1 MSSLYRYFSCKRA
14 RSYSPTVSYMIGIIN
29 TSNRTCCLY
38 KNKSELKLIIE
49 LVSKSVIYFEML
61 NNLSTVQSQKPDQGQ
76 SKAVGAQIGKWSGQQ
91 YQSGIGQQPTGH
103 EVSSGPHWSWSVLAN
118 FTSLTLL
125 VSKSQSSA
133 VAAQPGQASGQQN
146 QLASGQQPLGHSVSS
161 GPH

>member
-1 MSSLYRYFSCKRA
+1 MASL
-14 RSYSPTVSYMIGIIN
+14 IN
-29 TSNRTCCLY
+29 TSNRNMLPVQ
-38 KNKSELKLIIE
+38 KKSELKLIIE

-61 NNLSTVQSQKPDQGQ
+61 HHNINNVQSQKPDQGQ